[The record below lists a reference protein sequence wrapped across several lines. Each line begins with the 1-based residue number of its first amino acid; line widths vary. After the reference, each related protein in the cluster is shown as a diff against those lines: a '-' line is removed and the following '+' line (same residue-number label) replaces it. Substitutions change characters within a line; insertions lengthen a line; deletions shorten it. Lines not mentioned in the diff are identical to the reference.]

1 MSRRKQ
7 SVSVPKLNPLV
18 NAVSAALPRSPAFA
32 RNWQRASFLG
42 AGAILLP
49 AIAGAQTG
57 GTSANPTTADTE
69 ASDAET
75 IVVVGHRAA
84 LENATE
90 RKRESDTIID
100 SIVADEAGRLPDNS
114 ITEVLARIPGVTMS
128 RFNTMGDNF
137 AVEGTGI
144 QVRGLSTATSLMNGR
159 EIFSANGGSPLSWG
173 EVTPELMAAVDVYKA
188 TRADMIEGGT
198 GGAIDL
204 RTKMP
209 FDYTS
214 MAFQAT
220 VNGSYGDLTEE
231 FDPSASALWTTR
243 FETPIGEM
251 GVLLDVAY
259 SKFSSQSSHLSVE
272 PYFKRFYNGADV
284 YIPAGLG
291 WGDDHFQRER
301 TGFYEAFQWSPT
313 DNLTIFQ
320 TAFSSNYTSNN
331 NGGAAWV
338 ASDRLMPTSGNA
350 TFDENGVMISAEH
363 MSIASLNDGNAGST
377 VGQGW
382 LPEDQQVDCNTP
394 YGTQAQSL
402 NWGVFP
408 PACVASRAEAGSS
421 RGFSTTDNTTR
432 DFSQGFTWANDAVR
446 VRGAYQYVNSEA
458 TSAGMNVGTF
468 VPITGYSA
476 DLTSS
481 SAPTFLFD
489 DSSELE
495 NPENYGW
502 SSIAWRPS
510 HNRGTMNAV
519 NFDVDVDVGDG
530 FFKTVS
536 AGVRAADRKEHDSHE
551 GTYWAPLGRGW
562 NGSEQRYL
570 ADGPA
575 TDTEY
580 YAFDNFFHGDIPVPG
595 AFYLPSANLVKSRDF
610 EYVMNTYGYDVNVR
624 SHDGELQ
631 TGPADVIHR
640 DDAFADTRT
649 TLDTRSAYLQSKF
662 GSDSAQVTGNVG
674 VRYVRTRTTSSGNF
688 LFGSN
693 DFYLSQADAN
703 ADFMAD
709 PTGESTPN
717 LVHLAGT
724 AEPRSET
731 SDDDYWLP
739 AININF
745 KATDKLYI
753 RFAANK
759 TMSRPFFTDIAVTGN
774 GSVQTNPNAN
784 NYEGPD
790 GPVSLPAIFD
800 GFIATLGN
808 TTLKPTIASNYDLSF
823 EWYESSSTSAHVS
836 VFYKE
841 LKDLIILGSTVVPVP
856 YSFTK
861 ENGTV
866 VSGEAMLDTSQA
878 SNSDSR
884 AFISGFEIG
893 GHYFFDKLPGWLSG
907 FGIDANYTYIDSQ
920 NPAALAYDVDGN
932 RYQDLPVIGL
942 SKHGANLHLM
952 YQKGDFY
959 AGLAYNWRS
968 RWLMS
973 TNTWGTGTTTTNYLY
988 CLANS
993 TAPSCTNIHYSLP
1006 LYGHEFGQL
1015 DFGMN
1020 YRINDHV
1027 KVSLQANNITNVQ
1040 AISDMEILPGQFY
1053 SRNYFESDRRVEIGV
1068 NVAF

>member
-1 MSRRKQ
+1 M
-7 SVSVPKLNPLV
+7 
-18 NAVSAALPRSPAFA
+18 
-32 RNWQRASFLG
+32 
-42 AGAILLP
+42 
-49 AIAGAQTG
+49 
-57 GTSANPTTADTE
+57 
-69 ASDAET
+69 ASDA
-75 IVVVGHRAA
+75 V
-84 LENATE
+84 
-90 RKRESDTIID
+90 
-100 SIVADEAGRLPDNS
+100 RL
-114 ITEVLARIPGVTMS
+114 
-128 RFNTMGDNF
+128 
-137 AVEGTGI
+137 
-144 QVRGLSTATSLMNGR
+144 
-159 EIFSANGGSPLSWG
+159 
-173 EVTPELMAAVDVYKA
+173 
-188 TRADMIEGGT
+188 
-198 GGAIDL
+198 
-204 RTKMP
+204 
-209 FDYTS
+209 
-214 MAFQAT
+214 
-220 VNGSYGDLTEE
+220 
-231 FDPSASALWTTR
+231 
-243 FETPIGEM
+243 
-251 GVLLDVAY
+251 
-259 SKFSSQSSHLSVE
+259 
-272 PYFKRFYNGADV
+272 
-284 YIPAGLG
+284 
-291 WGDDHFQRER
+291 
-301 TGFYEAFQWSPT
+301 
-313 DNLTIFQ
+313 
-320 TAFSSNYTSNN
+320 
-331 NGGAAWV
+331 
-338 ASDRLMPTSGNA
+338 
-350 TFDENGVMISAEH
+350 
-363 MSIASLNDGNAGST
+363 
-377 VGQGW
+377 
-382 LPEDQQVDCNTP
+382 
-394 YGTQAQSL
+394 
-402 NWGVFP
+402 
-408 PACVASRAEAGSS
+408 
-421 RGFSTTDNTTR
+421 
-432 DFSQGFTWANDAVR
+432 
-446 VRGAYQYVNSEA
+446 RGAYQYVNSEA
-458 TSAGMNVGTF
+458 TSGGMNVGTF

-476 DLTSS
+476 DLTGS
-481 SAPTFLFD
+481 SAPTFRFD

-495 NPENYGW
+495 NSENYGW
-502 SSIAWRPS
+502 SSMAWRPS
-510 HNRGTMNAV
+510 HNRGTMTAV

-530 FFKTVS
+530 FFKTLS

-551 GTYWAPLGRGW
+551 GTYWAALGRGW

-580 YAFDNFFHGDIPVPG
+580 YAFENFFHGDIPVPG

-640 DDAFADTRT
+640 DDAFADTWT

-662 GSDSAQVTGNVG
+662 GADSAQVTGNVG

-709 PTGESTPN
+709 PTGESRPN
-717 LVHLAGT
+717 LVRLAGT
-724 AEPRSET
+724 AEPRSDK

-739 AININF
+739 AFNVNY
-745 KATDKLYI
+745 KATDKFYI

-759 TMSRPFFTDIAVTGN
+759 TMSRPFFNDIAVTGN
-774 GSVQTNPNAN
+774 GSVRTDPNAN

-790 GPVSLPAIFD
+790 GPVVLPAIFD
-800 GFIATLGN
+800 GINATLGN

-841 LKDLIILGSTVVPVP
+841 LKDLIIFGSTFVPVP

-861 ENGTV
+861 ENGTI
-866 VSGEAMLDTSQA
+866 VSGETTLETFQS

-907 FGIDANYTYIDSQ
+907 FGIDANYTHIDSR
-920 NPAALAYDVDGN
+920 NPAALAYDVNGN
-932 RYQDLPVIGL
+932 QYQDLPVVGL
-942 SKHGANLHLM
+942 SKHGANVHLM

-973 TNTWGTGTTTTNYLY
+973 TNAWGTGVVG
-988 CLANS
+988 S
-993 TAPSCTNIHYSLP
+993 TYRDCRADVVACTDIHYQLP

-1027 KVSLQANNITNVQ
+1027 KVSLQANNITNVK

-1053 SRNYFESDRRVEIGV
+1053 QRNYFESDRRLEIGV